1 MNNLE
6 MLKKKHGEIYELIKN
21 INALISTNL
30 ESNINDIA
38 FQINALSG
46 KLKMHLM
53 SEDKFLYP
61 SLMHSN
67 RQEVKD
73 KAKEFNHEMGS
84 LAEQFGA
91 FVQQYNTPFK
101 ILQSKDPFL
110 TDSKKMF
117 SLIEERIRREDG
129 ILYPLAED

>member
-6 MLKKKHGEIYELIKN
+6 MLKKQHEAIYELIKN
-21 INALISTNL
+21 INTLISTNL
-30 ESNINDIA
+30 ESNINNIA

-61 SLMHSN
+61 SLMNSN
-67 RQEVKD
+67 CQKVKN
-73 KAKEFNHEMGS
+73 AAQEFNHEMGG
-84 LAEQFGA
+84 LAGGFGA

-101 ILQSKDPFL
+101 ILQSKNSFL

-117 SLIEERIRREDG
+117 DLIEERIRREDG
-129 ILYPLAED
+129 ILYPLAKN